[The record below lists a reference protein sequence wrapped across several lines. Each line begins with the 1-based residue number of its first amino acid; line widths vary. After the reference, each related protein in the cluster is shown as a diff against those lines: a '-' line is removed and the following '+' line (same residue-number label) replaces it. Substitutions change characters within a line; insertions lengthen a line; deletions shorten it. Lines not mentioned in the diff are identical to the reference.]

1 MAQGSL
7 ERFERLFCGE
17 RHKHRC
23 SNDLYQTNRGRK
35 EQTPSLALNPRALR
49 KYGSELLRAL
59 KAVRLPDKQRG
70 GIEFG
75 FDDESGGTDSD
86 DEF

>member
-1 MAQGSL
+1 
-7 ERFERLFCGE
+7 
-17 RHKHRC
+17 
-23 SNDLYQTNRGRK
+23 
-35 EQTPSLALNPRALR
+35 
-49 KYGSELLRAL
+49 L